1 MVGYREVQG
10 KMKAMEDTQSS
21 MKKRESRA
29 TSVRDQRFILY
40 KL

>member
-10 KMKAMEDTQSS
+10 KMKAKEDTQTS

-29 TSVRDQRFILY
+29 TSVRA
-40 KL
+40 